1 VPKDVSVPTPGS
13 NLALLSD
20 ISLSAPS
27 PVKEPVSPPPPS
39 RPVVPQPGTATNNFP
54 TPSPSLSSS
63 SPSLSREEHLN
74 RLAQHRDK
82 LAEVVNGLGQPG
94 WLEKQW
100 KEVLETAEIGEKRSV
115 SVARCYP
122 DMNRT
127 PDVLP
132 YDQTRV
138 ELKGWKDDYIN
149 ASRIA
154 SLPSSSSVSGAIV
167 TQAPQ
172 ARYLSQFWGLVW
184 QEGVEVLVCLVP
196 DHDLGGAGVYLPNE
210 KEKKEVGN
218 FTISTFSCKRHA
230 TYLERVVNVT
240 NKDGGRTRVLVHL
253 QMLGWQGPD
262 LPASPATL
270 VDTALAVLEQKSRS
284 TILVHCLE
292 GSSKSGTFL
301 SLLWLVAE
309 LEGKP
314 LPLPSPTSSWPPV
327 VQAMAHVVRHRK
339 GIVRDRQYI
348 GLVYQALLHYCDHTL
363 GTAGVLNTSLSNSA
377 TRILPSVTSEQF
389 PVQSASEQLPG
400 SQYHPSLSP
409 APSFASVPEMEL
421 VEPPN
426 KLDQKNPAQS
436 HHDELASLH
445 LDNQR
450 AESCPVT
457 GSVSPKIPTDLSKLA
472 DISLTESPKKQ
483 RITKEDFLRPSTSLV
498 TKEQNPKDPL
508 DMLDPLWSLK

>member
-1 VPKDVSVPTPGS
+1 LV
-13 NLALLSD
+13 
-20 ISLSAPS
+20 
-27 PVKEPVSPPPPS
+27 
-39 RPVVPQPGTATNNFP
+39 
-54 TPSPSLSSS
+54 
-63 SPSLSREEHLN
+63 
-74 RLAQHRDK
+74 RLVQHREK

-94 WLEKQW
+94 WLEKHW
-100 KEVLETAEIGEKRSV
+100 KEVLDTAEIGEKRSV

-149 ASRIA
+149 ASRIT
-154 SLPSSSSVSGAIV
+154 SFSSGSSVSGAVV
-167 TQAPQ
+167 TQAPHT
-172 ARYLSQFWGLVW
+172 RYLSQFWGLVW

-196 DHDLGGAGVYLPNE
+196 DHDLGEAGVYLPIE

-262 LPASPATL
+262 LPVSPAPL
-270 VDTALAVLEQKSRS
+270 IDTALAVLEQKSRS

-327 VQAMAHVVRHRK
+327 VQAMAHVVRQRK
-339 GIVRDRQYI
+339 GIVRDKQYV

-363 GTAGVLNTSLSNSA
+363 SKAGMLNTSLSK
-377 TRILPSVTSEQF
+377 TLPPVTSEQF
-389 PVQSASEQLPG
+389 PVQSASGQLPG
-400 SQYHPSLSP
+400 SQHHPSPSP

-426 KLDQKNPAQS
+426 KLNQKDPVQS

-445 LDNQR
+445 LDTHG
-450 AESCPVT
+450 AESFPVT
-457 GSVSPKIPTDLSKLA
+457 GSVSDSQGVSPKIPTDLSKLA

>member
-1 VPKDVSVPTPGS
+1 M
-13 NLALLSD
+13 
-20 ISLSAPS
+20 
-27 PVKEPVSPPPPS
+27 
-39 RPVVPQPGTATNNFP
+39 
-54 TPSPSLSSS
+54 SS
-63 SPSLSREEHLN
+63 EEHLAI
-74 RLAQHRDK
+74 LAQHRDK
-82 LAEVVNGLGQPG
+82 LADVVNGLGQQG

-100 KEVLETAEIGEKRSV
+100 KEVLDTAEAGEKRSV

-149 ASRIA
+149 ASKIA
-154 SLPSSSSVSGAIV
+154 SFPNNSGVSGAVV

-196 DHDLGGAGVYLPNE
+196 DHDLGGVGVYLPQE
-210 KEKKEVGN
+210 KEKKDIGN
-218 FTISTFSCKRHA
+218 FIISTFSCKKHP
-230 TYLERVVNVT
+230 TYVERVVNVM
-240 NKDGGRTRVLVHL
+240 NKDGGSTRALVHL
-253 QMLGWQGPD
+253 QMIGWQGPD
-262 LPASPATL
+262 LPVSPAPL

-301 SLLWLVAE
+301 SLLWLIAE
-309 LEGKP
+309 MEGKA
-314 LPLPSPTSSWPPV
+314 LPLPSTTLIWPPV
-327 VQAMAHVVRHRK
+327 VQAMAHVVRQRK

-348 GLVYQALLHYCDHTL
+348 GLVYQALLHYCNHTL
-363 GTAGVLNTSLSNSA
+363 GKAGMSITPISNS
-377 TRILPSVTSEQF
+377 TTTVLPTVTSEHF
-389 PVQSASEQLPG
+389 PVQCASP
-400 SQYHPSLSP
+400 SP
-409 APSFASVPEMEL
+409 APSSVSVPEMEL
-421 VEPPN
+421 VEPP
-426 KLDQKNPAQS
+426 KQLDQKDQVQS

-445 LDNQR
+445 LDTQG
-450 AESCPVT
+450 AESCPAS
-457 GSVSPKIPTDLSKLA
+457 GSVFDSQGASPKIPTDLSKLA

-483 RITKEDFLRPSTSLV
+483 KITKEDFLRPSTGLV

>member
-1 VPKDVSVPTPGS
+1 
-13 NLALLSD
+13 LA
-20 ISLSAPS
+20 
-27 PVKEPVSPPPPS
+27 
-39 RPVVPQPGTATNNFP
+39 
-54 TPSPSLSSS
+54 
-63 SPSLSREEHLN
+63 
-74 RLAQHRDK
+74 RLAKHRDK
-82 LAEVVNGLGQPG
+82 LAEVANGLGQPG
-94 WLEKQW
+94 LLERQW
-100 KEVLETAEIGEKRSV
+100 KEVLDTAEIGDKRSV

-149 ASRIA
+149 ASRIT
-154 SLPSSSSVSGAIV
+154 SFPGGSSVSGALV
-167 TQAPQ
+167 TQAPP

-196 DHDLGGAGVYLPNE
+196 DHDLGETGVYLPKE

-218 FTISTFSCKRHA
+218 FTIGTFSCKRHA

-253 QMLGWQGPD
+253 QMIGWQGPD
-262 LPASPATL
+262 LPASPAPL

-309 LEGKP
+309 LEEKP
-314 LPLPSPTSSWPPV
+314 LPLHVPTSSWPLL
-327 VQAMAHVVRHRK
+327 VQAVAHVVRHRK
-339 GIVRDRQYI
+339 GIVRDRQYV

-363 GTAGVLNTSLSNSA
+363 GKAGVLNTSLSNSA
-377 TRILPSVTSEQF
+377 TRTLSPATSEQF
-389 PVQSASEQLPG
+389 PVQIASGQLPG
-400 SQYHPSLSP
+400 PQHHPSPSP
-409 APSFASVPEMEL
+409 APSSALVPEMEL

-426 KLDQKNPAQS
+426 KLDQKDAVQS
-436 HHDELASLH
+436 HHNELASLH
-445 LDNQR
+445 LDNLG
-450 AESCPVT
+450 ADSFPVT

-483 RITKEDFLRPSTSLV
+483 RITKEDFLKPSTSLV

>member
-1 VPKDVSVPTPGS
+1 M
-13 NLALLSD
+13 
-20 ISLSAPS
+20 
-27 PVKEPVSPPPPS
+27 SPPPPS
-39 RPVVPQPGTATNNFP
+39 RPVVPQPGTATNSFP
-54 TPSPSLSSS
+54 LPSTSLSSS
-63 SPSLSREEHLN
+63 LPSMTREEHLAI
-74 RLAQHRDK
+74 LAQHRDK
-82 LAEVVNGLGQPG
+82 LAEVVNGLGQHG

-100 KEVLETAEIGEKRSV
+100 KEVLEKSEVGQKRSV

-154 SLPSSSSVSGAIV
+154 SFPNSTSSVSGAVV

-172 ARYLSQFWGLVW
+172 PRYLGQFWGLVW

-196 DHDLGGAGVYLPNE
+196 DHDLGSVGVYLPQE

-218 FTISTFSCKRHA
+218 FIISTFSCKRHP
-230 TYLERVVNVT
+230 TYVERVVNVM
-240 NKDGGRTRVLVHL
+240 NKDGGNTRALVHL
-253 QMLGWQGPD
+253 QMIGWQGPD
-262 LPASPATL
+262 MPVSPAPL
-270 VDTALAVLEQKSRS
+270 VDTALAVLEQKSRT

-309 LEGKP
+309 MEGKA
-314 LPLPSPTSSWPPV
+314 LPLLSSTSFWPPV
-327 VQAMAHVVRHRK
+327 VQAMAHVVHQRK
-339 GIVRDRQYI
+339 GIVRDRHYI
-348 GLVYQALLHYCDHTL
+348 GLVYQALLHYCNHTL
-363 GTAGVLNTSLSNSA
+363 GKVGMSSSTTPFSNSA
-377 TRILPSVTSEQF
+377 VLPTATSEQLS
-389 PVQSASEQLPG
+389 VQGASGQLPG
-400 SQYHPSLSP
+400 PQHHPSLSP
-409 APSFASVPEMEL
+409 TPSSASVPEMEL
-421 VEPPN
+421 VEPP
-426 KLDQKNPAQS
+426 KQLDQKDKGQS

-445 LDNQR
+445 LDTHG

-457 GSVSPKIPTDLSKLA
+457 GPMSDSQGASPKIPTDLSKLA

-483 RITKEDFLRPSTSLV
+483 RITKDDFLKPSTGLV

>member
-1 VPKDVSVPTPGS
+1 M
-13 NLALLSD
+13 
-20 ISLSAPS
+20 
-27 PVKEPVSPPPPS
+27 
-39 RPVVPQPGTATNNFP
+39 
-54 TPSPSLSSS
+54 
-63 SPSLSREEHLN
+63 SREEHLA

-82 LAEVVNGLGQPG
+82 LADVVNGLGQQG

-100 KEVLETAEIGEKRSV
+100 KEVVDKAEVGEKRSV

-154 SLPSSSSVSGAIV
+154 SFPNRSSSVSGAVV

-196 DHDLGGAGVYLPNE
+196 DHDLGGVGVYLPQE
-210 KEKKEVGN
+210 KEKKEVGK
-218 FTISTFSCKRHA
+218 FTISTFSCKRHP
-230 TYLERVVNVT
+230 TYVERVVNVM
-240 NKDGGRTRVLVHL
+240 NKDGGSTRALVHL
-253 QMLGWQGPD
+253 QMIGWQGPD
-262 LPASPATL
+262 LPASPAPL
-270 VDTALAVLEQKSRS
+270 VDTALAVLEQKSRT

-309 LEGKP
+309 MEGKTPP
-314 LPLPSPTSSWPPV
+314 LLSSASIWPPV
-327 VQAMAHVVRHRK
+327 VQAMAHVVHQRK

-348 GLVYQALLHYCDHTL
+348 GLVYQALLHYCNHTL
-363 GTAGVLNTSLSNSA
+363 GKAGMPTTPLSNSA
-377 TRILPSVTSEQF
+377 AIVLPTMASEQF
-389 PVQSASEQLPG
+389 PVTGQLPG
-400 SQYHPSLSP
+400 PQRHPSPSP
-409 APSFASVPEMEL
+409 APSSASVPEMEL
-421 VEPPN
+421 VEPP
-426 KLDQKNPAQS
+426 KHLVQKDQVQS
-436 HHDELASLH
+436 HQDELASLH
-445 LDNQR
+445 VDTHG
-450 AESCPVT
+450 AVSVPAS
-457 GSVSPKIPTDLSKLA
+457 GSQGASPKIPTDLSKLA

-483 RITKEDFLRPSTSLV
+483 RITKEDFLRPSTGLV

>member
-1 VPKDVSVPTPGS
+1 M
-13 NLALLSD
+13 
-20 ISLSAPS
+20 
-27 PVKEPVSPPPPS
+27 
-39 RPVVPQPGTATNNFP
+39 
-54 TPSPSLSSS
+54 
-63 SPSLSREEHLN
+63 SREEHLA

-82 LAEVVNGLGQPG
+82 LAAVVNGLGEHG

-100 KEVLETAEIGEKRSV
+100 KEVLDKAEVGEKRSV

-154 SLPSSSSVSGAIV
+154 SFPNSSSVSGAVV

-172 ARYLSQFWGLVW
+172 ARYLGQFWGLVW

-196 DHDLGGAGVYLPNE
+196 DHDLGGVGVYLPQE
-210 KEKKEVGN
+210 KEKKEIGN
-218 FTISTFSCKRHA
+218 FTISTFSCKRHP
-230 TYLERVVNVT
+230 TYVERVVNVM
-240 NKDGGRTRVLVHL
+240 NKDGGSTRALVHL
-253 QMLGWQGPD
+253 QMIGWQGPD
-262 LPASPATL
+262 LPVSPAPL
-270 VDTALAVLEQKSRS
+270 VDTALAVLEQKSRT

-309 LEGKP
+309 MEGKA
-314 LPLPSPTSSWPPV
+314 LPLPSSASIWPPV
-327 VQAMAHVVRHRK
+327 VQAMAHVVHQRK

-348 GLVYQALLHYCDHTL
+348 GLVYQALLHYCNHTL
-363 GTAGVLNTSLSNSA
+363 GKAGMSTTPISNSA
-377 TRILPSVTSEQF
+377 TIVLPTVTSEQS
-389 PVQSASEQLPG
+389 PVQSASGHQH
-400 SQYHPSLSP
+400 HPSSSP
-409 APSFASVPEMEL
+409 APSSVSVPEMEL
-421 VEPPN
+421 VEPP
-426 KLDQKNPAQS
+426 KQLDQKDQVQS

-445 LDNQR
+445 LDTHG

-457 GSVSPKIPTDLSKLA
+457 GSVFDSQGTSPKIPTDLSKLA

-483 RITKEDFLRPSTSLV
+483 KITKEDFLRPSTGLV

>member
-1 VPKDVSVPTPGS
+1 M
-13 NLALLSD
+13 A
-20 ISLSAPS
+20 
-27 PVKEPVSPPPPS
+27 
-39 RPVVPQPGTATNNFP
+39 
-54 TPSPSLSSS
+54 
-63 SPSLSREEHLN
+63 
-74 RLAQHRDK
+74 RLAQDREK
-82 LAEVVNGLGQPG
+82 LAELVKGLGQPG
-94 WLEKQW
+94 WLEKHW
-100 KEVLETAEIGEKRSV
+100 KEVLDTAEAGDKRSV

-154 SLPSSSSVSGAIV
+154 SFRSVGSVSGAVV

-172 ARYLSQFWGLVW
+172 ARYLSQFWSLVW

-196 DHDLGGAGVYLPNE
+196 DHDLGGVGVYLPQE
-210 KEKKEVGN
+210 KEKREVGN
-218 FTISTFSCKRHA
+218 FTISTFSCKRHP
-230 TYLERVVNVT
+230 TYIERVVNVL
-240 NKDGGRTRVLVHL
+240 NKDGGSTRALVHL
-253 QMLGWQGPD
+253 QMIGWQGPD
-262 LPASPATL
+262 LPASPAPL

-309 LEGKP
+309 MEGKA
-314 LPLPSPTSSWPPV
+314 LPLSSSTSTWPAV
-327 VQAMAHVVRHRK
+327 VQAMAHVVRQRK
-339 GIVRDRQYI
+339 GMVRDRQYV
-348 GLVYQALLHYCDHTL
+348 GLVYQALLHYCNHTL
-363 GTAGVLNTSLSNSA
+363 RKAGMPNTSLSNSVPV
-377 TRILPSVTSEQF
+377 TLPTVTTEQF
-389 PVQSASEQLPG
+389 PIQCASVQLPG
-400 SQYHPSLSP
+400 SQHHPSPSP
-409 APSFASVPEMEL
+409 APSSTSVPEMEL
-421 VEPPN
+421 VDPP
-426 KLDQKNPAQS
+426 KQLVHKDPVQS
-436 HHDELASLH
+436 HQDELASLH
-445 LDNQR
+445 LDTHG

-457 GSVSPKIPTDLSKLA
+457 GSVSDSQGASPKIPTDLSKLA

-483 RITKEDFLRPSTSLV
+483 RITKEDFLKPSTGLV